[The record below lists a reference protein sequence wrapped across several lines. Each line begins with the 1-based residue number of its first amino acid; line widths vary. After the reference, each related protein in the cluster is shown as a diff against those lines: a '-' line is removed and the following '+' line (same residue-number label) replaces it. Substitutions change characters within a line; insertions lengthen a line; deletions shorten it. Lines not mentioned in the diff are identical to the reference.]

1 MIQIKSVESI
11 EELHGILE
19 LQAKNI
25 TENLTQNE
33 ISKEGFVTLSHEIEL
48 LELMNS
54 YERQIIAVH
63 EGKVI
68 GYALIMVQELRNKI
82 PVLVPMFQKLDT
94 MSYKSKKISEAR
106 YYIMGQVCI
115 DKEFRGKGLFA
126 KLYEKHHTDLAH
138 KYDYCITEVAYR
150 NTRSIRAH
158 EKVGFKEIHSFS
170 DETDNWSII
179 LLELK
184 SK

>member
-11 EELHGILE
+11 EELQGILE

-25 TENLTQNE
+25 EENLTQSE
-33 ISKEGFVTLSHEIEL
+33 IGQEGFVTLKHDIEF

-54 YERQIIAVH
+54 YERQIIAVF

-68 GYALIMVQELRNKI
+68 GYALIMVQELRDTI
-82 PVLVPMFQKLDT
+82 PILVPMFQKLDSMT
-94 MSYKSKKISEAR
+94 FKSQRISDAK
-106 YYIMGQVCI
+106 YYVMGQVCI
-115 DKEFRGKGLFA
+115 DIEFRGKGIFA

-138 KYDYCITEVAYR
+138 KYDYCITEVAHR
-150 NTRSIRAH
+150 NPRSIRAH

-170 DETDNWSII
+170 DETDNWSMII
-179 LLELK
+179 LELK
-184 SK
+184 SN